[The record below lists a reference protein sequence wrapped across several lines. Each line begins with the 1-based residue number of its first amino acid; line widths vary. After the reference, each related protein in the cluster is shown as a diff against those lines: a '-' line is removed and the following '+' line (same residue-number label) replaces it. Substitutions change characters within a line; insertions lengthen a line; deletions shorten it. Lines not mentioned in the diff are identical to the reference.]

1 MVVQGK
7 GHPFPLV
14 RTCLYFS
21 MKLNYGFRLSSSISV
36 CAAYKSHLQ
45 KEREISGGEA
55 LHSIFERERQPEQQR
70 LTASTATAEA

>member
-21 MKLNYGFRLSSSISV
+21 MKLNYGFRLSFSISV
-36 CAAYKSHLQ
+36 CAAYKSHLE
-45 KEREISGGEA
+45 KEREISSGEA
-55 LHSIFERERQPEQQR
+55 LHSI
-70 LTASTATAEA
+70 LGASGSPSSRG